1 MTTATPTAGDADDT
15 WPAGAASI
23 ARSTRDSR
31 FGLAGFALIVAAL
44 VTLPFWDGDNSLR
57 TQLTVILY
65 YLALA
70 QLWNL
75 LAGYA
80 GMISIGQQMFVGVGV
95 YTTMVLAEDV
105 GIDPFLSIPLAGVV
119 AAVIAVPAGL
129 VAFRLHGGY
138 FAIGTWVLAEVV
150 RLVVLEVG
158 PLEAGNVR
166 SLTRESLGAYEAN
179 TRNDIIYWCALALA
193 VGTTAL
199 VVLILRSRLG
209 LALQAVRDN
218 EAGAEGL
225 GVDLTRTKFIV
236 WIITAFWTG
245 MVGAVIVLNVTAIR
259 ADAAFSVLRWTALVL
274 FIVIIGGVGS
284 PTGPIFGVLV
294 FWFLD
299 EQLADADSWR
309 FIILGLIAAVMAVV
323 APGGI
328 NSLVQR
334 VRPTEL
340 FPVKR
345 QLVFDNAS
353 PPPSTSESSPS

>member
-1 MTTATPTAGDADDT
+1 MT
-15 WPAGAASI
+15 AASPAAAAAGPEALPTI

-31 FGLAGFALIVAAL
+31 IGLLGFALVVAAL
-44 VTLPFWDGDNSLR
+44 VTLPYWDTDNSLR

-70 QLWNL
+70 QIWNL

-80 GMISIGQQMFVGVGV
+80 GMLSIGQQMFVGAGV

-105 GIDPFLSIPLAGVV
+105 GLDPFLSIPLAGVV
-119 AAVIAVPAGL
+119 AAVLAVPAGL
-129 VAFRLHGGY
+129 VAFRLRGGY

-150 RLVVLEVG
+150 RLVVLEIG

-166 SLTRESLGAYEAN
+166 SLTRESLGGYEAN
-179 TRNDIIYWCALALA
+179 TRNDLIYWCALALA
-193 VGTTAL
+193 VGTTVL

-218 EAGAEGL
+218 ESGAEGL
-225 GVDLTRTKFIV
+225 GVDLARTKFIV
-236 WIITAFWTG
+236 WIVSAFWTG
-245 MVGAVIVLNVTAIR
+245 MVGSVILLNVTAIR

-284 PTGPIFGVLV
+284 PLGPILGVVV
-294 FWFLD
+294 FWVLD
-299 EQLADADSWR
+299 EQLADAEAWR
-309 FIILGLIAAVMAVV
+309 FIILGLIAAAMAVS
-323 APGGI
+323 APGGL
-328 NSLVQR
+328 NGLLQR

-340 FPVKR
+340 FPIQR
-345 QLVFDNAS
+345 RLVAS
-353 PPPSTSESSPS
+353 DRPEEST